1 MRLLPAAALAATL
14 AVVAAIPH
22 PEASTSASTTT
33 SARTAS
39 APSWRAWDA
48 GLAEAAKTGRPVL
61 VDVYTD
67 WCGWC
72 KRMDRDVY
80 SKPEMVDYLS
90 HNWVVVRINAEAN
103 TLVHYQGHET
113 TEAAIAQQFGIN
125 SYPTTM
131 MLKPSGEFLVN
142 VPGYLPAPDFKTVL
156 RFVGE
161 GHMER
166 GERFEDFKKTATP

>member
-1 MRLLPAAALAATL
+1 MRLLPAAVLAALL
-14 AVVAAIPH
+14 AIVAAIPH
-22 PEASTSASTTT
+22 PEAATSTKPA
-33 SARTAS
+33 AAKTAS
-39 APSWRAWDA
+39 APAWRGWDA
-48 GLAEAAKTGRPVL
+48 GLAEAKKTGRPVL

-90 HNWVVVRINAEAN
+90 KNWVTVRLNAEAG

-131 MLKPSGEFLVN
+131 MLKPNGEFLVN
-142 VPGYLPAPDFKTVL
+142 VPGYLAAGDFKTVL

-166 GERFEDFKKTATP
+166 GEKFEEFKQTATP

>member
-1 MRLLPAAALAATL
+1 MRLLPAAALAAVL

-22 PEASTSASTTT
+22 PEAA
-33 SARTAS
+33 TATKPAAGKAAT
-39 APSWRAWDA
+39 APSWRNWDA
-48 GLAEAAKTGRPVL
+48 GLAEANKTGRPVL

-80 SKPEMVDYLS
+80 SKPEMIDYLS
-90 HNWVVVRINAEAN
+90 RNWVVVRINAEAS
-103 TLVHYQGHET
+103 TLAHYQGRET
-113 TEAAIAQQFGIN
+113 TEAAIAQQFGIS

-156 RFVGE
+156 RFVAE

-166 GERFEDFKKTATP
+166 GEKFEDFRKTATP